1 MFFTD
6 YCQLIMGDVEFEPL
20 HGDIEDEEEA
30 GFVIGG
36 RKRDTPGENF
46 VFTLKSAMLML
57 QFICSDVVILSSQQ
71 SVLFYP

>member
-46 VFTLKSAMLML
+46 VFTLM
-57 QFICSDVVILSSQQ
+57 
-71 SVLFYP
+71 